1 MEGKERFTDLHYL
14 DNQIFVYDNKLK
26 SKRVIGIEEC
36 FELLNQQ
43 DARIKELEEQLST
56 ATMYHGCEAL
66 VNELKQ
72 ENQQLKEKYD
82 NLYKCYQKTS
92 QEDLKDKYDLAE
104 KNEELKAENKRLKE
118 KISTQLQNN
127 ADNVDFME
135 NQRRE
140 IERLKEKLKDIKNNY
155 RRQIDSLLIERLNLF
170 KQLKQSQKQ
179 LAIEKL
185 KKLRPL
191 ITRQTYIC
199 GGKATENEIVE
210 ANAYNRCLA
219 DIRAILDNQ
228 IKQLEVQV

>member
-72 ENQQLKEKYD
+72 ENQQLKEKYN

-140 IERLKEKLKDIKNNY
+140 IE
-155 RRQIDSLLIERLNLF
+155 
-170 KQLKQSQKQ
+170 QLKQSQNQK
-179 LAIEKL
+179 AIEEL
-185 KKLRPL
+185 KKIKNYFLD
-191 ITRQTYIC
+191 
-199 GGKATENEIVE
+199 TEDWLVDS
-210 ANAYNRCLA
+210 C
-219 DIRAILDNQ
+219 AIEEFIINQ
-228 IKQLEVQV
+228 LKELEVQNEV

>member
-1 MEGKERFTDLHYL
+1 MEKERYTIEQFEL
-14 DNQIFVYDNKLK
+14 DEPSCIFDNKTQNIIFTLSGYHYDK
-26 SKRVIGIEEC
+26 LSSLMN
-36 FELLNQQ
+36 LLNQQ
-43 DARIKELEEQLST
+43 DTRIKELETCDLDKVINDL
-56 ATMYHGCEAL
+56 YNGL
-66 VNELKQ
+66 FK
-72 ENQQLKEKYD
+72 ENQQLKFENG
-82 NLYKCYQKTS
+82 NLKV
-92 QEDLKDKYDLAE
+92 
-104 KNEELKAENKRLKE
+104 